1 MSCHEAIAQQLR
13 CKRCCFSPH
22 AADRP
27 TTSIEA
33 AQPENPTANQH
44 AVNNAQYA
52 IAAGRDVVTNR
63 AAIAAASPVVAAALA
78 QVESGSDTKVGDT
91 WPAIS

>member
-13 CKRCCFSPH
+13 CKRCYLSPH
-22 AADRP
+22 TADWP

-33 AQPENPTANQH
+33 AQLESPNANQY
-44 AVNNAQYA
+44 AVDNEQRA

-78 QVESGSDTKVGDT
+78 HVEPGSDTKVGDM